1 MAVIKVQNIQTM
13 KRKLLYLLTL
23 PLILVACNE
32 DNEPDYG
39 VFHLTIGTTSDADV
53 AMGIHS
59 AEVII
64 NGYAHTL
71 DIGIAGE
78 NDSFVISDG
87 YPDWMTVTQY
97 KDKHFYIDVAELS
110 SSESRTGVVNFVVF
124 KGSKSETGYVSV
136 TQNPLTYE
144 DLQKTEQRAI
154 KSYLKKFDVY
164 DELPPLNEIQV
175 GSVAP
180 FYKLDSDGYVYMQV
194 VKMGSA
200 PAATQGERIYFRFL
214 RYNLLSYFENGV
226 LPNGEGNMN
235 SIDQNVTSF
244 VVGSNQTST
253 TQWGTAIQMPMLLG
267 LPSDSEVN
275 LVVASEAGPTA
286 EVASVIPFLYNIR
299 YYQATY

>member
-1 MAVIKVQNIQTM
+1 MYKNF
-13 KRKLLYLLTL
+13 LLFIL
-23 PLILVACNE
+23 PLILLTACSE

-53 AMGIHS
+53 AMGTHS
-59 AEVII
+59 AEITI
-64 NGYAHTL
+64 NGYAYII
-71 DIGIAGE
+71 DVGIVGE

-87 YPDWMTVTQY
+87 YPDWLTVTKY
-97 KDKHFYIDVAELS
+97 DDKKFKIDVAELS
-110 SSESRTGVVNFVVF
+110 GSESRTGGVNFVVF
-124 KGSKSETGYVSV
+124 NGGKSETGYISI

-164 DELPPLNEIQV
+164 DELPSLNEIQV

-200 PAATQGERIYFRFL
+200 PAATQGETIYFRFL

-235 SIDQNVTSF
+235 SIDQSVTSF
-244 VVGSNQTST
+244 VVGSNQAST
-253 TQWGTAIQMPMLLG
+253 TQWGPAIQMPMLLG
-267 LPSDSEVN
+267 LPIDSEVN
-275 LVVASEAGPTA
+275 LVVSSQAGFTS
-286 EVASVIPFLYNIR
+286 EVANVIPYLYNIR
-299 YYQATY
+299 YYQAKN